1 MRSSDKPK
9 FEFTESTHLRGMPP
23 AAGRER
29 GVVKMIKYETTRTG
43 LIVNYSY
50 AFISPDSGP
59 ESPDVFLHPSDVD
72 GLGIH
77 IREGD
82 TVEYSTVDFKGR
94 PKAVN
99 VVKVLTSVP
108 VLRRIGSIDARILAL
123 EPPHV
128 AKDGRRAPVDDP
140 HRQPRGQA
148 THCGLPQ
155 RDEAPAGRDRR
166 LRRGR
171 DEGPVVRVTI
181 TTSKSRKRRALVAK
195 TKDVVYSSP
204 YPQLVVVTPRRPKDP
219 RRPLVDGLPGVAI
232 KAAGAAQVAVQ

>member
-59 ESPDVFLHPSDVD
+59 ESPDVFLHATDVG
-72 GLGIH
+72 GLGRSIC
-77 IREGD
+77 EGD

-99 VVKVLTSVP
+99 VLNVIP
-108 VLRRIGSIDARILAL
+108 VLQPIVSIDASDAAARAL
-123 EPPHV
+123 
-128 AKDGRRAPVDDP
+128 PV
-140 HRQPRGQA
+140 GV
-148 THCGLPQ
+148 
-155 RDEAPAGRDRR
+155 
-166 LRRGR
+166 
-171 DEGPVVRVTI
+171 PVVQF
-181 TTSKSRKRRALVAK
+181 L
-195 TKDVVYSSP
+195 
-204 YPQLVVVTPRRPKDP
+204 
-219 RRPLVDGLPGVAI
+219 
-232 KAAGAAQVAVQ
+232 AAAAR

>member
-1 MRSSDKPK
+1 MRSSDNPK

-59 ESPDVFLHPSDVD
+59 ESPDVFLHPTDV
-72 GLGIH
+72 
-77 IREGD
+77 
-82 TVEYSTVDFKGR
+82 
-94 PKAVN
+94 
-99 VVKVLTSVP
+99 
-108 VLRRIGSIDARILAL
+108 AL

-148 THCGLPQ
+148 THRRLPQ

-171 DEGPVVRVTI
+171 EEGPVVRVTI
-181 TTSKSRKRRALVAK
+181 TTSKSRKRRAPVAK
-195 TKDVVYSSP
+195 TKTVVYSSP
-204 YPQLVVVTPRRPKDP
+204 YT
-219 RRPLVDGLPGVAI
+219 
-232 KAAGAAQVAVQ
+232 